1 VQLAEDNPTNRL
13 VAQAM
18 LEELG
23 GVSVITAYDGIGAL
37 EAFRDADL
45 ILMDCQM
52 PRLDGYEATRQIREI
67 EHKEGRVPI
76 PIVALT
82 AHALD
87 EERRRCFEVGMND
100 FLVKPV
106 LLGELAATLRRHLP
120 DAAIA
125 TPADSARPLPPAAA
139 AVAAEGEVEQSPVLD
154 PTRIEDLLASLPG
167 QPQAVFLQRMLE
179 TFRRTL
185 DTNLVKLQQ
194 VDASD
199 LETVRRA
206 AHTLKSAA
214 AQVGAMRL
222 SHTARELEFAA
233 RDRNLQRMV
242 ALAAYLPA
250 LANLSWQQLKERYP
264 A

>member
-1 VQLAEDNPTNRL
+1 

-37 EAFRDADL
+37 EAFRDVDL

-52 PRLDGYEATRQIREI
+52 PRLDGYEATRQIRDI

-106 LLGELAATLRRHLP
+106 LLGDLAATLHRHLP
-120 DAAIA
+120 EAAIA
-125 TPADSARPLPPAAA
+125 RPAASARPLLTPE
-139 AVAAEGEVEQSPVLD
+139 AEAEVQQLPVLD
-154 PTRIEDLLASLPG
+154 PGRIEDLLASLPG
-167 QPQAVFLQRMLE
+167 QPQAVFLQRVLE
-179 TFRRTL
+179 TFRRSL
-185 DTNLVKLQQ
+185 DTNLARLQQ
-194 VDASD
+194 VDGRDPES
-199 LETVRRA
+199 VRRA

-214 AQVGAMRL
+214 SQVGAMRL
-222 SHTARELEFAA
+222 SHTARELEYAA
-233 RDRNLQRMV
+233 RDRDLQRMA
-242 ALAAYLPA
+242 ALSAYLPA
-250 LANLSWQQLKERYP
+250 LANLSWHQLKERYP

>member
-1 VQLAEDNPTNRL
+1 
-13 VAQAM
+13 M
-18 LEELG
+18 
-23 GVSVITAYDGIGAL
+23 TAYDGVGAL
-37 EAFRDADL
+37 ESFRDADL

-52 PRLDGYEATRQIREI
+52 PRLDGYEATRQIRQI

-125 TPADSARPLPPAAA
+125 TPAESARPVPSPAAA
-139 AVAAEGEVEQSPVLD
+139 TDAEAEAEQLPVLD
-154 PTRIEDLLASLPG
+154 PGRIEDLLASLPG
-167 QPQAVFLQRMLE
+167 QPQAVFLQRVLE

-185 DTNLVKLQQ
+185 DANLTKLQQ
-194 VDASD
+194 VDAHD
-199 LETVRRA
+199 RETVRRA

-222 SHTARELEFAA
+222 SHTARELEYAA
-233 RDRNLQRMV
+233 RDGKLQRMV